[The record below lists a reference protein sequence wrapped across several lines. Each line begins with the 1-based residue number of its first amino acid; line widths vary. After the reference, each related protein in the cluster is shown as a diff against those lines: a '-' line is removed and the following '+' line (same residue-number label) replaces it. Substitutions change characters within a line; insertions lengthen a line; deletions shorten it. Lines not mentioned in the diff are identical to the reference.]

1 MKKIIYVVVLL
12 VLIYFGYKYFI
23 GNNKTT
29 KPDVVVVEKMLK
41 DFLIERTKSKCKGVV
56 NLEYLRDVSIGNYK
70 PNYLGGNEGVW
81 PVYGYYELTC
91 KEGSNIKT
99 FKDLNEGNTKVSI
112 TFIHKNTFGK
122 PEFFE
127 PKVISEF
134 FK

>member
-1 MKKIIYVVVLL
+1 MKKIIYAVILI

-23 GNNKTT
+23 SSGSTT
-29 KPDVVVVEKMLK
+29 KPDILVVEKMLK
-41 DFLIERTKSKCKGVV
+41 DYLIETSKSKCKGVV

-91 KEGSNIKT
+91 KEGINTRT
-99 FKDLNEGNTKVSI
+99 FKDLNHGTTKVSI
-112 TFIHKNTFGK
+112 TFLHKNAFGK